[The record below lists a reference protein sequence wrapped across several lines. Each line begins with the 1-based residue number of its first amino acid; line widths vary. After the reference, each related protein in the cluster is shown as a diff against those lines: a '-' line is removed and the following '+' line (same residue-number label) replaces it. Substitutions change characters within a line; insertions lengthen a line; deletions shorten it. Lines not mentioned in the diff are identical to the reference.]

1 MYCQSA
7 LSGFMYLYGFDLM
20 GFTCGVLIKA
30 NLIFFSFQSYIRF
43 VMRIYLCMYLL
54 DSTKI

>member
-30 NLIFFSFQSYIRF
+30 NLIFFLFSIIHTICYEDLSLYVF
-43 VMRIYLCMYLL
+43 VGFY
-54 DSTKI
+54 